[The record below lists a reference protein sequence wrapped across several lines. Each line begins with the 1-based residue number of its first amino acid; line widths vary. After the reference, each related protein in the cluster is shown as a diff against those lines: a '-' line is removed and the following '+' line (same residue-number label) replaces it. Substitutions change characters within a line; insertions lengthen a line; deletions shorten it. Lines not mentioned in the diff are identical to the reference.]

1 MTLRKA
7 GEARLSRLRGD
18 DVLLMEIDGDLYTVA
33 LHRLAALT
41 AWRAD
46 FAPISR
52 RYPGTG
58 GHYVDIEIQYTLRR
72 SRTRQGLVM
81 WMHDAVYTMSLGA
94 VLDVVRGLES
104 AVDIARIVTDAE
116 QLSDATSKQTAL
128 GAF

>member
-1 MTLRKA
+1 MTLRKV
-7 GEARLSRLRGD
+7 GEARLSTIKSD
-18 DVLLMEIDGDLYTVA
+18 DVLLMEISGDLYVVA

-52 RYPGTG
+52 RYPGTD
-58 GHYVDIEIQYTLRR
+58 GHYFEVEIQYTLRR
-72 SRTRQGLVM
+72 SRTRHGLVM
-81 WMHDAVYTMSLGA
+81 WTHGAVYTMSLTG
-94 VLDVVRGLES
+94 VLDVVHGVES

-116 QLSDATSKQTAL
+116 QLSDATSTQTAL

>member
-1 MTLRKA
+1 
-7 GEARLSRLRGD
+7 
-18 DVLLMEIDGDLYTVA
+18 
-33 LHRLAALT
+33 
-41 AWRAD
+41 
-46 FAPISR
+46 
-52 RYPGTG
+52 
-58 GHYVDIEIQYTLRR
+58 
-72 SRTRQGLVM
+72 M